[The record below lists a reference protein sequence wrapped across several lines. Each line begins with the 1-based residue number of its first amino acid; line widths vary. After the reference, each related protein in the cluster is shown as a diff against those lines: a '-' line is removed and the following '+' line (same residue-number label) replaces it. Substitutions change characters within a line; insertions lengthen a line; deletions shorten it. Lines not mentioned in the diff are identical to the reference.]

1 MPTEKATSNLET
13 VKNLYNTYLNA
24 DRNLSHNESYKKKG
38 GLFGSLIRGIK
49 DTTLEEDFTR
59 ALKKELKAYQELL
72 ACRQEDSSSCSKT
85 YSNNYLNNEGNNE
98 ENKEEG
104 TSPAAELPALLSFIY
119 TAQEE
124 LIRDERT
131 YYMLLSLHSL
141 TKDLIPYL
149 SAEEA
154 RQLRRE
160 YTAEKK
166 KEFAALPACQEILK
180 LLEKQAGSVFSS

>member
-1 MPTEKATSNLET
+1 MEILAEIKT
-13 VKNLYNTYLNA
+13 LYLNYVNA
-24 DRNLSHNESYKKKG
+24 DRNLSNNESYKKKG

-49 DTTLEEDFTR
+49 DTTLEEDFTK

-72 ACRQEDSSSCSKT
+72 ACWQADSSSCSNT
-85 YSNNYLNNEGNNE
+85 YSNNYSNNYLNNEGNNE

-104 TSPAAELPALLSFIY
+104 TSSTAELPTLLSFIY

-180 LLEKQAGSVFSS
+180 LLEKQAGSAFSS